1 MEEINVKN
9 LEVKTEL
16 TCGCVIIKLYK
27 EPFRYKCNQ
36 NITGENEQGEVI
48 WQVEDIDPLSDSP
61 FTSIRPFDK
70 EKIIAYN
77 WMGIDYYID
86 IQTGKLELVN
96 KNARPW

>member
-1 MEEINVKN
+1 MNIKD

-16 TCGCVIIKLYK
+16 TCGSVKIKLYK
-27 EPFRYKCNQ
+27 VPFQYKCNQ
-36 NITGENEQGEVI
+36 NITGENEQGELI
-48 WQVEDIDPLSDSP
+48 WQIEDINPLDDSP
-61 FTSIRPFDK
+61 FSSIRPFDK

-77 WMGIDYYID
+77 WIGMDYFID